1 MMSSRNSFFWRS
13 APALILSVL
22 STSVAYAQRA
32 DENVIRSAEDAFG
45 RTLGNESIGIY
56 DASNVRGFSPSSAGN
71 IRVEGIYV
79 DQPAG
84 LSGVAQAGYAVNV
97 GPSLQGVP
105 FPAPTGVV
113 NYFLRESGVELGA
126 SFFAS
131 GGPVGSYSYQMD
143 VRVPI
148 NGELLGVAA
157 GISQGFFRDSGG
169 GHSNTLT
176 FGALPTWKPAPGLQV
191 KFLYNRGLARQE
203 TAPVVYVTTDSFVP
217 SQHFIRDRYLGPSW
231 AKSDTDTENSGAI
244 LSYLLGPWTVRIG
257 GFTSAYRVSTA
268 YSNIIFVDDMDD
280 LSRIIVV
287 SPGISGQAHS
297 GELRMSRQV
306 GVGKDL
312 SGLITFSLRARDRRD
327 SYGEGAQFDYG
338 KFSQGDLFSPNKP
351 SFTSGDLTLDSTRQV
366 TPGLSFTVNFR
377 QLLEVTVGTQY
388 TSYKKDISAPA
399 LPLSHNTAKAWLF
412 NSSLTGNLTSRLG
425 IYASYVTGLEES
437 GTAPSWATNANQ
449 ILPAIKTMQ
458 WDGGF
463 RWKLVN
469 GISAIVGYFAISKP
483 YVGLTRSFSYVALGR
498 ERHRGIEAS
507 VVASP
512 LKGLTVLAGGVYAQN
527 EVAAFESTAD
537 VIGRRPVAQPNITVI
552 AGFDYEIRALEGLS
566 FDGSMSVKGKQA
578 GTIDNLA
585 ILPSQARFSMGA
597 RYRFKSN
604 GDPITLRVYL
614 DNLFNEYS
622 LQSSG
627 SQAYTPSGRRTLNL
641 TCTIDF

>member
-1 MMSSRNSFFWRS
+1 MTSSRNSWFWRS
-13 APALILSVL
+13 ASSVIVWVL
-22 STSVAYAQRA
+22 TPSVAVAQRA

-113 NYFLRESGVELGA
+113 NYFLRESGAELGA
-126 SFFAS
+126 SFFIS
-131 GGPVGSYSYQMD
+131 GGPIGAYSYQMD
-143 VRVPI
+143 ARVPVK
-148 NGELLGVAA
+148 GELLGFAA

-169 GHSNTLT
+169 GRSNTLT
-176 FGALPTWKPAPGLQV
+176 FGALPTWRPEPGLQV

-217 SQHFIRDRYLGPSW
+217 SQRFIRDRYLGPSW

-244 LSYLLGPWTVRIG
+244 VSYLLGPWTFRIG

-268 YSNIIFVDDMDD
+268 YSNIIFVDDMDN
-280 LSRIIVV
+280 LSRTIVV
-287 SPGISGQAHS
+287 APGIRGQARS
-297 GELRMSRQV
+297 GEFRMSRQV
-306 GVGKDL
+306 AVGKDL
-312 SGLITFSLRARDRRD
+312 SGLITFSLRARDRHDR
-327 SYGEGAQFDYG
+327 YGEGAQFDYG
-338 KFSQGDLFSPNKP
+338 MYSQGDVFSPTKP
-351 SFTSGDLTLDSTRQV
+351 SFTNGDLTLDTTRQV
-366 TPGLSFTVNFR
+366 TPGLSSTFNFR
-377 QLLEVTVGTQY
+377 QLLEITVGAQY
-388 TSYKKDISAPA
+388 TSYKKSISAPA
-399 LPLSHNTAKAWLF
+399 LPLSENTAKAWLF

-437 GTAPSWATNANQ
+437 GTAPSWATNANE
-449 ILPAIKTMQ
+449 ILPAIKTRQ

-463 RWKLVN
+463 RWKPVN
-469 GISAIVGYFAISKP
+469 DISVIVGYFSISKP

-507 VVASP
+507 LVASP

-527 EVAAFESTAD
+527 QVTAFESTAD
-537 VIGRRPVAQPNITVI
+537 VIGRRPVSQPNKTVV
-552 AGFDYEIRALEGLS
+552 AGFDYQFPKLEGLS
-566 FDGSMSVKGKQA
+566 FDGSLSIKGKQA

-585 ILPSQARFSMGA
+585 ILPSQTRFALGA
-597 RYRFKSN
+597 RYRFKTS